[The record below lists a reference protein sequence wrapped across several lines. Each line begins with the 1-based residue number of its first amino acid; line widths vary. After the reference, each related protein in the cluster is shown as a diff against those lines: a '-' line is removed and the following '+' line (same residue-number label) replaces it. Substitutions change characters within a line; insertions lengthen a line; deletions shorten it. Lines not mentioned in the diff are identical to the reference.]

1 MFVNNQS
8 SYPYYIGINPYKAT
22 VGLATEFVIKR
33 SFYTQYN
40 AWPFDYSECLVDEHD
55 ELLRPLDD
63 PSLFEL
69 VTAQSPN
76 FAYMRQVCY
85 ELCYQEGLAKRCN
98 CSQYNIKMQV
108 SSNLSQCLPP
118 IYGACEQRFRETEFF
133 RNEYF
138 QQNCISRCPLE
149 CHKAQ
154 VDFTPHTYFYPP
166 TAANAEQNL
175 AAAGRLWTL
184 RANQS
189 EFSSAR
195 TQNLVRLVF
204 YLDSLSYTNVDEE
217 PKMTVDTLIG
227 TIGGHLH
234 LFLGM
239 SLLSF
244 VEIAVI
250 AIKFVHMQLTC
261 CAKDRVDP
269 FTKRSL
275 KNLGI

>member
-1 MFVNNQS
+1 M
-8 SYPYYIGINPYKAT
+8 
-22 VGLATEFVIKR
+22 
-33 SFYTQYN
+33 
-40 AWPFDYSECLVDEHD
+40 
-55 ELLRPLDD
+55 
-63 PSLFEL
+63 
-69 VTAQSPN
+69 
-76 FAYMRQVCY
+76 
-85 ELCYQEGLAKRCN
+85 
-98 CSQYNIKMQV
+98 
-108 SSNLSQCLPP
+108 
-118 IYGACEQRFRETEFF
+118 
-133 RNEYF
+133 
-138 QQNCISRCPLE
+138 
-149 CHKAQ
+149 
-154 VDFTPHTYFYPP
+154 DFTPHTYFYPP

-250 AIKFVHMQLTC
+250 VAKCIHLQLTAC
-261 CAKDRVDP
+261 CTCCSK
-269 FTKRSL
+269 KR
-275 KNLGI
+275 NLPSPSSREL